1 MALQELDNSSISK
14 HLGQTSQY
22 KATYDPELLVPE
34 PRQSNRTHL
43 GIQDNDLPFGGG
55 DTWNAYEVS
64 GLTHKGLPVAG
75 VGKIYIPCNSLYIVE
90 SKSLKLYFN
99 SFNMSK
105 LGDTA
110 EEVREEIQR
119 RVQVDLSKLLGV
131 NVEVKIFS
139 NKEMLNPELIK
150 VVKNEVGTVRYH
162 SALLKSNCRV
172 TSQPDWGDVYIT
184 LEGEY
189 APDPVSLLEYI
200 VSFRD
205 ECHFHEEICEALYK
219 RLLDSCKPDELVVR
233 CLYARRGG
241 IDINPER
248 YMPGSKQHHDGKR
261 KLPPYM
267 AKFDKNKDGKLCDAE
282 KATAK
287 AAWVKQFDK
296 DGNGKVEGKE
306 LAAAKKAMEERRK
319 ARKPKGGKGK
329 ERGKGKGTK
338 KGDRNNHN

>member
-1 MALQELDNSSISK
+1 MALQDLDNSNISK
-14 HLGQTSQY
+14 HLGQSSQY
-22 KATYDPELLVPE
+22 KATYDPELLVQE

-43 GIQDNDLPFGGG
+43 GIQDDDLPFEGG

-110 EEVREEIQR
+110 NEVREEIQR
-119 RVQVDLSKLLGV
+119 RAQVDLSKLLGV

-139 NKEMLNPELIK
+139 NKEMLSDPTTPEEEWDHERYITIEDEYPVEVMEFDTYQETPELIR

-189 APDPVSLLEYI
+189 APDPVSLLEYL

-219 RLLDSCKPDELVVR
+219 RLLDICKPDELVVR

-248 YMPGSKQHHDGKR
+248 YKPGSKKHHTLHDVTTPFIKT
-261 KLPPYM
+261 P
-267 AKFDKNKDGKLCDAE
+267 
-282 KATAK
+282 
-287 AAWVKQFDK
+287 KQ
-296 DGNGKVEGKE
+296 
-306 LAAAKKAMEERRK
+306 
-319 ARKPKGGKGK
+319 
-329 ERGKGKGTK
+329 
-338 KGDRNNHN
+338 